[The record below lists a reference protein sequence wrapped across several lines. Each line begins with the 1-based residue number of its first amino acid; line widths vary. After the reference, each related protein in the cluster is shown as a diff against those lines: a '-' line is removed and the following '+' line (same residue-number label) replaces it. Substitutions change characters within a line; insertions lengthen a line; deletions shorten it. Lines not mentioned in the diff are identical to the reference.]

1 MGSDISYATFQGI
14 DRSSEIR
21 ILGEDGRL
29 FQTTNFTGDGEI
41 GASDWVVAGYF
52 QDKWRPTPKL
62 GLDLGLRYD
71 YEHITQTQRL
81 SPRFAFSYSPRE
93 NGRTI
98 LKGGF
103 GIFYGHVFLH
113 AGDFEDF
120 QNRIETF
127 FGPDG
132 SQVGAPL
139 IFQNRVDP
147 EGLEVPRSKTWSV
160 ELNQQFGDWMMRVRF
175 RERRGSREMVLD
187 RVEDGPDGSVIL
199 LSSRGESTIREF
211 DFTVRKELSND
222 GKLFFSYVK
231 SRTTGTL
238 NNFGDVY
245 GDVRQ
250 PLLLEAEYSLQRY
263 DVPHRFLSWGVINL
277 PKGIAVV
284 PGIEWRSGFPY
295 TVFAPNYSVVGER
308 NRGGRFP
315 TFLSI
320 DLRVTKKFVVRGR
333 AIRLGFEI
341 FNLTDHSNP
350 RDVFSNV
357 ASPLFGDFTNTVP
370 FSARLRFSLGF

>member
-1 MGSDISYATFQGI
+1 
-14 DRSSEIR
+14 
-21 ILGEDGRL
+21 
-29 FQTTNFTGDGEI
+29 
-41 GASDWVVAGYF
+41 
-52 QDKWRPTPKL
+52 
-62 GLDLGLRYD
+62 
-71 YEHITQTQRL
+71 
-81 SPRFAFSYSPRE
+81 
-93 NGRTI
+93 
-98 LKGGF
+98 
-103 GIFYGHVFLH
+103 
-113 AGDFEDF
+113 
-120 QNRIETF
+120 
-127 FGPDG
+127 
-132 SQVGAPL
+132 
-139 IFQNRVDP
+139 
-147 EGLEVPRSKTWSV
+147 
-160 ELNQQFGDWMMRVRF
+160 
-175 RERRGSREMVLD
+175 
-187 RVEDGPDGSVIL
+187 VIL

-211 DFTVRKELSND
+211 DFTVRKELSD
-222 GKLFFSYVK
+222 EGKLFFSYGK